1 MENQITEI
9 MSDYSVPAKKIAIV
23 AARFNELVVDRL
35 IAGAKDALLRH
46 GVKPSQIELMRV
58 PGVYEIPMACL
69 AAAKSDQYSGIV
81 ALGTVIRGATA
92 HFEYVA
98 SACTSGLMQAQLQTG
113 IPMAFGV
120 LTTENLEQ
128 ALARA
133 GSTVGNKGAEAAIGL
148 LEMINL
154 LRKINA

>member
-9 MSDYSVPAKKIAIV
+9 MCDYSVPAKKIAII
-23 AARFNELVVDRL
+23 ASRFNELVVDRL

-46 GVKPSQIELMRV
+46 GVKPAQIELMRV
-58 PGVYEIPMACL
+58 AGAYEIPMACL
-69 AAAKSDQYSGIV
+69 AAAKSAQYSGIV

-98 SACTSGLMQAQLQTG
+98 SACASGLMQVQLQTG
-113 IPMAFGV
+113 IPIAFGV

-133 GSTVGNKGAEAAIGL
+133 GSTVGNKGTEAAITL

-154 LRKINA
+154 LRKMSA

>member
-1 MENQITEI
+1 MENEITEI
-9 MSDYSVPAKKIAIV
+9 MCDYSVPAKKIAIV
-23 AARFNELVVDRL
+23 ATRFNELVVDRL
-35 IAGAKDALLRH
+35 IAGAKDTLLRH
-46 GVKPSQIELMRV
+46 GVKPAQIELMRV
-58 PGVYEIPMACL
+58 AGAYEIPMACL
-69 AAAKSDQYSGIV
+69 VAAKSNQYSGIV

-98 SACTSGLMQAQLQTG
+98 SACASGLMQAQLQTG

-133 GSTVGNKGAEAAIGL
+133 GSTVGNKGSEAAIAL

-154 LRKINA
+154 LRKISV